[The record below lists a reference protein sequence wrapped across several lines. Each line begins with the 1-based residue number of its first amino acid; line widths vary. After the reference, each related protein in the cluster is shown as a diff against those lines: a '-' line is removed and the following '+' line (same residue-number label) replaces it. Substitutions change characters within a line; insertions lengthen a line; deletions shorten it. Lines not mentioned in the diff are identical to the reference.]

1 MNQKETIALLANPL
15 KRKKISRKIIHE
27 IVNVLNGKKILYD
40 FYQDAWPENI
50 NAFKEVWLIGGDGT
64 VNYFLN
70 LYKNISIPIAI
81 FKGGTGN
88 DFAATLYGG
97 AITATEQANYL
108 LSAPIRL
115 VDAGTCNHLV
125 FINGVGFGFDGE
137 VVRSI
142 KSIRWIGGHLG
153 YLIAV
158 IKQVFFFKEI
168 HFKIQS
174 GPEAIDEQLL
184 LCLVCNSTHMGGGF
198 TISPTSKIDDGLLNV
213 ILCKPLSLL
222 KRIKYLPVIEK
233 GQHIGLDFIHHFST
247 TEMKISCKQKIYIQL
262 DGELYRGKE
271 FDITI
276 MPKRYSFKY

>member
-15 KRKKISRKIIHE
+15 KRKKTSRKIIEE
-27 IVNVLNGKKILYD
+27 IVNVLSGKKILYN
-40 FYQDAWPENI
+40 FYQEVWPENI
-50 NAFKEVWLIGGDGT
+50 NAFKEIWLIGGDGT

-88 DFAATLYGG
+88 DFATALYGDMN
-97 AITATEQANYL
+97 ATEQVHYL
-108 LSAPIRL
+108 LTAPIRK
-115 VDAGTCNHLV
+115 VDAGTCNHLL

-158 IKQVFFFKEI
+158 MKQVLFFKEI
-168 HFKIQS
+168 HFKIDS
-174 GPEAIDEQLL
+174 GQDHIDEPLL
-184 LCLVCNSTHMGGGF
+184 LCLVCNSTSMGGGF
-198 TISPTSKIDDGLLNV
+198 TISPASKIDDGVLNV

-233 GQHIGLDFIHHFST
+233 GQHLELDFIRHFSAT
-247 TEMKISCKQKIYIQL
+247 KVKITSKEKIYIQL

-271 FDITI
+271 FDITVTH
-276 MPKRYSFKY
+276 KRYLFKY